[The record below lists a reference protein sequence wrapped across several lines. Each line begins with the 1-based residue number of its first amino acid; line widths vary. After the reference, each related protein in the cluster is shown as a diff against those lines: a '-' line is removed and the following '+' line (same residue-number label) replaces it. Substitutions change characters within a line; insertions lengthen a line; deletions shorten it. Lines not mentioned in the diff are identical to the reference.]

1 MDGEAFKRRLVH
13 SVMYTAFESFIA
25 SVLKYEDL
33 NENLKCVYITMCPLV
48 MSSFSRDLLLS
59 AI

>member
-13 SVMYTAFESFIA
+13 SVVYTAFESFNA

-33 NENLKCVYITMCPLV
+33 NNVYTLLCVP
-48 MSSFSRDLLLS
+48 
-59 AI
+59 